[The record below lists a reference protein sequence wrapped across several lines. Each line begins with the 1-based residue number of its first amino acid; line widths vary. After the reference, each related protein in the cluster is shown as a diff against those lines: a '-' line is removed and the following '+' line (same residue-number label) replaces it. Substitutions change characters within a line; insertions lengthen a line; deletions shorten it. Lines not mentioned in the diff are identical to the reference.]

1 MNSKYLTFKYSTILS
16 LEQIE
21 KSLNK
26 PLRQGRR
33 MLFYGGVLSKD
44 FGDHSR
50 RQKSLKVIQNLIFGI
65 IFLKVLISGIQH
77 FYICPDVPVDIIR
90 VFFQISLQKVSKPT
104 KTDFTNLRKNGKIS
118 KLHGEQSNL
127 QSPV

>member
-1 MNSKYLTFKYSTILS
+1 MKLRNSSQKIINSKNKNQLVRKRHRLNSKYLTFKYSTILS

-44 FGDHSR
+44 FGDHS
-50 RQKSLKVIQNLIFGI
+50 
-65 IFLKVLISGIQH
+65 
-77 FYICPDVPVDIIR
+77 
-90 VFFQISLQKVSKPT
+90 
-104 KTDFTNLRKNGKIS
+104 
-118 KLHGEQSNL
+118 
-127 QSPV
+127 